1 MKVGFIG
8 LGQSGKSSVFAAVTG
23 QPLDP
28 YAPAEVRQAI
38 VRVPDPRLD
47 VLEKM
52 CNPKKRVEA
61 TVEFFDLPGFSLE
74 DAHGREEFR
83 RFLPIASQLDL
94 MVVVVRDFESASV
107 PAYRDRIDPA
117 GDLEAI
123 WSELL
128 FADLEIVTTRIER
141 IEAALKKPTKT
152 HDQEKKELALLQ
164 SCRDALEN
172 EKPLASVIVTEADE
186 RMLGGFS
193 FLSVKPVVGV
203 RNVSDDRAA
212 EDLPLIHDHLEAS
225 ITLSASIEAEIA
237 VLDPA
242 DREAFLSELGLTDP
256 ARDRLVR
263 ACYAAGGMISFLT
276 MGADEVRAWPVRGGS
291 TAVEAAG
298 KIHTDLARSFI
309 RAETIGFD
317 ELIAAGNHKSAKAAG
332 KLRKEG
338 KAYIVQDGDILNIL
352 AGT

>member
-8 LGQSGKSSVFAAVTG
+8 LPQSGKSSVFAAVTG

-52 CNPKKRVEA
+52 CNPKKRIEA
-61 TVEFFDLPGFSLE
+61 TVEFFDLPGFSLD
-74 DAHGREEFR
+74 DARGREEFR

-94 MVVVVRDFESASV
+94 FVVVVRDFENASV
-107 PAYRDRIDPA
+107 PAYRDRIDPVA
-117 GDLEAI
+117 DLEAI
-123 WSELL
+123 WGELL

-141 IEAALKKPTKT
+141 IEAALKKPHN
-152 HDQEKKELALLQ
+152 HDQEKKELVLLQ
-164 SCRDALEN
+164 SCREALEN
-172 EKPLASVIVTEADE
+172 DKPLATVIVTEVDE

-193 FLSVKPVVGV
+193 FLSVKPILGV

-212 EDLPLIHDHLEAS
+212 EDQPLVHDHLEAS

-237 VLDPA
+237 TLDPA
-242 DREAFLSELGLTDP
+242 DRDAFLSELGLSDP

-263 ACYAAGGMISFLT
+263 ACYTAGGMISFLT
-276 MGADEVRAWPVRGGS
+276 MGADEVRAWPVRKDS

-317 ELIAAGNHKSAKAAG
+317 ELIEIGDLRSAKSAG

-338 KAYIVQDGDILNIL
+338 KTYIVQDGDILNIL

>member
-8 LGQSGKSSVFAAVTG
+8 LPQSGKSSVFAAVTG
-23 QPLDP
+23 QALDP
-28 YAPAEVRQAI
+28 YAPAEVRQAV

-52 CNPKKRVEA
+52 CNPKKRIEA
-61 TVEFFDLPGFSLE
+61 TVEFFDLPGFSLD
-74 DAHGREEFR
+74 DARGRDEFR

-94 MVVVVRDFESASV
+94 FVVVVRDFENASV
-107 PAYRDRIDPA
+107 PAYRDRIDPVE
-117 GDLEAI
+117 DLEAI

-141 IEAALKKPTKT
+141 IEAALKKPHN

-164 SCRDALEN
+164 SCREALEN
-172 EKPLASVIVTEADE
+172 DKPLASVIVTEVDE

-193 FLSVKPVVGV
+193 FLTVKPIVGV

-212 EDLPLIHDHLEAS
+212 EDQPLVHDHLEAS

-237 VLDPA
+237 TLEPA

-276 MGADEVRAWPVRGGS
+276 MGADEVRAWPVRKDS

-317 ELIAAGNHKSAKAAG
+317 ELVEIGDLRSAKSAG

-338 KAYIVQDGDILNIL
+338 KTYIVQDGDILNIL
-352 AGT
+352 AGS